1 MEGNNSLKELRRF
14 EIDDDTDLEAL
25 QQEFFNSNSK
35 PAATLVSRGQAPPV
49 VGSSHSKTTS
59 ASAKSAK
66 DNTPNATSGGDVFAF
81 AKHMAEAIKEFEIKE
96 KSTNMHPVKDA
107 PTESVV
113 PGTAKKLSLFAQRRL
128 AKQKQGDAAGVGS
141 AAKPSV
147 GGSSSATFLPKLM
160 APVTEHTSADPVLP
174 PQLKARESGFPEIP
188 VDVAATQVGDK
199 CAANTEEDPQN
210 TDYWTS
216 IRSQVSQENQ
226 DRVMNMSEA
235 EIREAQ
241 DEIRSAVSN
250 ETLQRILQRK
260 NKANTSEPHNSPTPK
275 DDKPPKQ
282 VRFAETDESD
292 IPPPPPQAEWV
303 DESATSDS
311 RINVDDN
318 STGADSEFYQETK
331 RRLFPSNMV
340 EDAQLAWMMGHNQ
353 AKSPMEQAVL
363 ETRQQNAQAAA
374 RASSSSDKLLE
385 RAASKVRF
393 AFDGQIMGE
402 EQSDVPTSAGLH
414 HHGDDPEKPGYTI
427 PELLHLSRS
436 TVPAQRSVAMATLG
450 NIIHKVNTGVWD
462 PAQAAQVYTSL
473 LDWQAEL
480 YFVHGILDTNKTSRA
495 KSVISLW
502 TWVVEMTRYKA
513 LVRLATGGDLE
524 PSNPKLPG
532 ADIKMTAEPVA
543 VKGVLIE
550 RTFAALDSMLCTKF
564 MDAVYENISMS
575 LMPEQQLTMLAE
587 CIKTLASMSNEFNDR
602 INAHSRL
609 PLLLQNKYPYLMNKP

>member
-14 EIDDDTDLEAL
+14 EINDDTDLEAL

-35 PAATLVSRGQAPPV
+35 PAATLVSRGQAPPA
-49 VGSSHSKTTS
+49 VGSAHSKAS
-59 ASAKSAK
+59 ASTKPAK
-66 DNTPNATSGGDVFAF
+66 DKPNATSGGDVFAF
-81 AKHMAEAIKEFEIKE
+81 AKNMAEAIKEFEIKE
-96 KSTNMHPVKDA
+96 KSTVMHPVKDA
-107 PTESVV
+107 PVESVV
-113 PGTAKKLSLFAQRRL
+113 PGPAKKLSLFAQRRL
-128 AKQKQGDAAGVGS
+128 AKQSDATKVRN
-141 AAKPSV
+141 AAEPSV
-147 GGSSSATFLPKLM
+147 GSSSATFLPKLM

-188 VDVAATQVGDK
+188 VDVAAKSAGDK
-199 CAANTEEDPQN
+199 CAANTEEHPQN
-210 TDYWTS
+210 ADYWTS

-226 DRVMNMSEA
+226 DRVKSMSEA
-235 EIREAQ
+235 EILEAQ

-260 NKANTSEPHNSPTPK
+260 NKANTSEPHTVPTN
-275 DDKPPKQ
+275 DKPKQ

-292 IPPPPPQAEWV
+292 IPPPPQAEWV
-303 DESATSDS
+303 DESTTNDS

-363 ETRQQNAQAAA
+363 ESRQQNARAAA
-374 RASSSSDKLLE
+374 QASSGSDKLLE
-385 RAASKVRF
+385 SAASKVRF

-414 HHGDDPEKPGYTI
+414 HHGDDPDKPGYTI

-436 TVPAQRSVAMATLG
+436 TVPAQRSVAMTTLG

-473 LDWQAEL
+473 LDWQTEL

-502 TWVVEMTRYKA
+502 TWVVEMSRYKA

-524 PSNPKLPG
+524 PLDPKLPG
-532 ADIKMTAEPVA
+532 TEIKMTAEPVS

-550 RTFAALDSMLCTKF
+550 RTFAALDLMLNAKF
-564 MDAVYENISMS
+564 MDAVCENISMT

-587 CIKTLASMSNEFNDR
+587 CVKTLASMSNEFNDR
-602 INAHSRL
+602 INAHSKL
-609 PLLLQNKYPYLMNKP
+609 SVLLQNKYPYLMNKP